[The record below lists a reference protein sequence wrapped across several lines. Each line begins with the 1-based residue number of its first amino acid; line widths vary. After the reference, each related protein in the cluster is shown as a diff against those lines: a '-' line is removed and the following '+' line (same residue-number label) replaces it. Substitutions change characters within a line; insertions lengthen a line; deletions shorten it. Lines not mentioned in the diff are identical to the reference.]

1 MPIANPK
8 DNLPLCEFL
17 VKRRKFL
24 KLRFSDLEE
33 KTGISARY
41 LKRIETCDWRNMP
54 SGVYTKGFLRKYA
67 RVLGLDEGEVVFRYD
82 QEISEFSQKNVCPA
96 GGSSSGSSFKSTEKE
111 LGFFNWVT
119 ARFLFAALAVV
130 FAVSYAGWQFKP
142 ILERPSLSI
151 YNPKDEDTIITEPV
165 FKMDG
170 QVTPGSVLTI
180 NKETVYPEESGSF
193 KKDIELLPGV
203 NVLEIK
209 ALSRFGKE
217 TKIIK
222 RITYNK

>member
-8 DNLPLCEFL
+8 DSLPLCEFL

-24 KLRFSDLEE
+24 KLRLSDLEE
-33 KTGISARY
+33 KTGIAARY

-54 SGVYTKGFLRKYA
+54 SGVYAKGFLRKYA

-82 QEISEFSQKNVCPA
+82 QEISEFSKKNTCSI
-96 GGSSSGSSFKSTEKE
+96 GEISSKLPFKSNAKKI
-111 LGFFNWVT
+111 GFLNWVT
-119 ARFLFAALAVV
+119 MRCLIVGAVV
-130 FAVSYAGWQFKP
+130 VFLAGYAGWQFKP
-142 ILERPSLSI
+142 ILEHPNLSI
-151 YNPKDEDTIITEPV
+151 YNPKDENTIVTGPV

-170 QVTPGSVLTI
+170 QVTSGSVLTI
-180 NKETVYPEESGSF
+180 NKETIYPEENGSF

-203 NVLEIK
+203 NVFEIK
-209 ALSRFGKE
+209 AASRFGKE